1 MPLNVARVVRFRQR
15 DRSLSRATWQI
26 WYAASTR
33 DGAGVVILSNPAFQ
47 HRHGTR
53 EEHIAIASR
62 YSDLV
67 GDKALRDA
75 IFRRVRLE
83 WEATICTLLEI
94 TDQKSL
100 LESNPS
106 LARSI
111 RNRFP
116 YLDPLNH
123 LQIELL
129 KRHREGETQD
139 RIVEGIHLTING
151 IAAGLRNSG

>member
-1 MPLNVARVVRFRQR
+1 MQLLREMAREWSFFRT
-15 DRSLSRATWQI
+15 L
-26 WYAASTR
+26 
-33 DGAGVVILSNPAFQ
+33 LSNIDMVLAKSD
-47 HRHGTR
+47 
-53 EEHIAIASR
+53 IAIASR

-67 GDKALRDA
+67 GDRALRDA

-83 WEATICTLLEI
+83 WEATIGTLLEI

-129 KRHREGETQD
+129 KRHREGETHD